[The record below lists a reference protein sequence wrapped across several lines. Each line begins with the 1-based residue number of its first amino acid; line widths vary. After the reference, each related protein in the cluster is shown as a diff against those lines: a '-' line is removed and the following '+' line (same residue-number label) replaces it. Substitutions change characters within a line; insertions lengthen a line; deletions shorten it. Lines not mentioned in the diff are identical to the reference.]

1 MLQKCTTGCDQCG
14 KMLANMSVGCGAN
27 IKHAGG
33 YSEVQFGFE
42 NIKYC
47 YNCELL
53 SQSCKYAVIRMLEQN

>member
-1 MLQKCTTGCDQCG
+1 
-14 KMLANMSVGCGAN
+14 MLANMSVGCGAN